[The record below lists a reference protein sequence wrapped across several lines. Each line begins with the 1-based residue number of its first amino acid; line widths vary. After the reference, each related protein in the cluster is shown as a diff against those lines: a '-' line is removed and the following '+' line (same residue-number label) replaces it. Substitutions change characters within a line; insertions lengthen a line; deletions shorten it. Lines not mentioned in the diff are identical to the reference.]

1 MNKCE
6 IESLLM
12 IVLQWFVIGGSQDVE
27 NQEEIG
33 QEAEAEPA
41 NSSMDPS

>member
-6 IESLLM
+6 LECLI
-12 IVLQWFVIGGSQDVE
+12 IVVLQWFVTGGSQDVE